1 MQLIFHWVIAAVAI
15 AISAYLLPGT
25 SVDSLV
31 TALIVAVVLGLANIV
46 IKPILII
53 LTLPVTLLTLGL
65 FTFVINAFLVWL
77 TSLVVPGF
85 EVQNFGWALLF
96 AILLSLIQLVFR
108 QMEKKVE

>member
-1 MQLIFHWVIAAVAI
+1 MRLVFHWFVAAIAI

-25 SVDSLV
+25 SVDTLV
-31 TALIVAVVLGLANIV
+31 TALIVAVVLALANIV
-46 IKPILII
+46 IKPILLV
-53 LTLPVTLLTLGL
+53 LTLPVNLITLGL

-96 AILLSLIQLVFR
+96 AILLSLIQMVFR
-108 QMEKKVE
+108 HMEKKVE